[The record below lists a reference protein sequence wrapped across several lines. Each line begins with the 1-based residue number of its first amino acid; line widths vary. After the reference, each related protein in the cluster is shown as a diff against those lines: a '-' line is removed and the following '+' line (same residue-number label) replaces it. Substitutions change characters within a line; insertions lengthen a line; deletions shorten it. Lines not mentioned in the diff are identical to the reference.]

1 MLSKRAAMS
10 SAIPS
15 GVSAADGSDAGA
27 GGGASWLVAVAEVAA
42 IASAFGALVSTRGT
56 STKSAVSD
64 RGELSGD
71 EEERTAEEDKDQ
83 TISSSSSEIESLAH
97 LVLDVCESE
106 STSRDDEREVV
117 MVY

>member
-1 MLSKRAAMS
+1 MLSERAVIS

-15 GVSAADGSDAGA
+15 RVSDAGGG
-27 GGGASWLVAVAEVAA
+27 GGGAPWLVAVAVVVA
-42 IASAFGALVSTRGT
+42 IASAFGALVSIRGT

-64 RGELSGD
+64 RGELRGD